1 MREEPIGSLFEEEGV
16 EGEVGGGGGGL
27 EGLLFLSYVLL
38 RGGEGRQVG

>member
-16 EGEVGGGGGGL
+16 EGEVGGGRGE